1 VDLVWSWLTD
11 PAQWQGSDG
20 VPARIVEHLTYSAAA
35 LAIAAVVA
43 VPAGLWVGH
52 TGRGKVLVVNT
63 AGTLRAI
70 PSLGLLFVA
79 VLVLGPRLQ
88 GDAAFY
94 APTLLVLAVLA
105 VPPIMAGAYAGV
117 AQVDPAARD
126 AARGMGMTG
135 REVLFKVE
143 VPCAMPLLI
152 SGFRS
157 AALQVVATA
166 TLAATVGLGGLG
178 RYLIDGLSV
187 RDYGQMAGG
196 AVVIALLA
204 LAVDGLVAVVQR
216 LVVSRGLATR
226 EQRRP
231 RSVTSAAT
239 LDRDV
244 AVRPTTSM

>member
-1 VDLVWSWLTD
+1 MDAVWSWLTA
-11 PAQWQGSDG
+11 PAQWQGPDG
-20 VPARIVEHLTYSAAA
+20 IPARIVEHLEYSAAA
-35 LAIAAVVA
+35 LALAALVA

-52 TGRGKVLVVNT
+52 TGRGKVLVVNA

-79 VLVLGPRLQ
+79 VLVIGPRLQ
-88 GDAAFY
+88 GDAAFL
-94 APTLLVLAVLA
+94 APALLVLGILA

-135 REVLFKVE
+135 REVLFRVE
-143 VPCAMPLLI
+143 IPCALPLLL

-178 RYLIDGLSV
+178 RFIIDGLTV

-196 AVVIALLA
+196 SVIVALLA
-204 LAVDGLVAVVQR
+204 LAVDGLVAVLQR
-216 LVVSRGLATR
+216 LVVSPGLSDR
-226 EQRRP
+226 QQRRR

-244 AVRPTTSM
+244 AARPTPV